1 VHELLL
7 AQVPEQAPDLD
18 GAAVEGWLRNQR
30 YLLKDE
36 AQGVFL
42 LCGDA
47 AGTQY
52 TRIRL
57 LTEPEESLPPIVVVR
72 ILPREVHIAQRADV
86 PALLQAKEL
95 AEWLVGSMGC
105 RIMTPEGDDMT
116 DRLDEEYAVLDSQA
130 S

>member
-18 GAAVEGWLRNQR
+18 GAAVEAWLRNQR
-30 YLLKDE
+30 YLLQDDT
-36 AQGVFL
+36 QGVFL

-52 TRIRL
+52 TRVRL
-57 LTEPEESLPPIVVVR
+57 LTEPDEPLPPVVIVK

-86 PALLQAKEL
+86 PSLIQAKEL

-105 RIMTPEGDDMT
+105 RITTPEGDDMT
-116 DRLDEEYAVLDSQA
+116 DRLDEEYADLA